1 MSTILLIVSL
11 VIIFFA
17 FANFLKIKNINKSF
31 ENYLFVITTQK
42 SYFVV
47 TMIAAFL
54 IFIIAFFQ
62 TYNKLDFNV
71 AIILLFFFSV
81 FLLSLSHFIYYNK
94 VFKVCKDYK
103 EFFKDFEVNLNNRC
117 EKLMLK
123 HIYSKEKDLNK
134 IKSIFKMNKNICK
147 EKKLI

>member
-1 MSTILLIVSL
+1 MSILLLVINL

-17 FANFLKIKNINKSF
+17 FANFLKIKNIEKSF
-31 ENYLFVITTQK
+31 ENYLFIITTQK

-47 TMIAAFL
+47 SMIASFL

-81 FLLSLSHFIYYNK
+81 FLLSLSHFIYYTK
-94 VFKVCKDYK
+94 VFEVCKDYK
-103 EFFKDFEVNLNNRC
+103 EFFKDFEVDLNSKC

-123 HIYSKEKDLNK
+123 HIYLKEKDLNK
-134 IKSIFKMNKNICK
+134 IKSIFKMNKGLCK
-147 EKKLI
+147 EKELY

>member
-1 MSTILLIVSL
+1 MSTILVVINLI
-11 VIIFFA
+11 IIFFA
-17 FANFLKIKNINKSF
+17 FANFLKIKNIKKSF

-42 SYFVV
+42 SYFIV
-47 TMIAAFL
+47 TMIASFL
-54 IFIIAFFQ
+54 IFIIAFLQ

-94 VFKVCKDYK
+94 VFEVCKDYK
-103 EFFKDFEVNLNNRC
+103 EFFKDFEINLDNKC

-123 HIYSKEKDLNK
+123 YIYSKEKDLNK
-134 IKSIFKMNKNICK
+134 IKSIFKTNKEICK
-147 EKKLI
+147 D